1 VRNVA
6 VGFLLLVLAATSG
19 AAQATERA
27 LPRATQDRPDEAVGA
42 QLHAVYAIP
51 SDGED
56 RGLDT
61 SGAIAASVD
70 AFQRWLGAETGGRA
84 FRLDTAGGELD
95 VSFVRLR
102 KSDAELVAT
111 GAYVRT
117 EIETMLRESGF
128 IRPGK
133 LYAVYYDGGSNY
145 SCGGGAW
152 PPELPGQVGAMYLRG
167 APPGWIPCSSNP
179 LAAPGGPTGF
189 MDIGMLHELMHTL
202 GFVATCAP
210 HHTLRGHASDSPNDL
225 MWAGD
230 QPWQLPP
237 RLDIGRDDY
246 YGHGRADCPD
256 FASSEYLTASA
267 PPTPPPMPTPTVYAF
282 DAGPA
287 KAGRVLEA
295 RLSVA
300 LDGQPPTTGTA
311 RCTARLGG
319 RALRTRSARFVSG
332 TTICR
337 WLVPPRTR
345 GKRLTG
351 TVSATVAG
359 RTLRRSFTRV
369 VR

>member
-1 VRNVA
+1 MA
-6 VGFLLLVLAATSG
+6 LGFLLFVVAATGGG
-19 AAQATERA
+19 ARGAELA

-42 QLHAVYAIP
+42 QLHAVYAVP

-61 SGAIAASVD
+61 SGAISASVD
-70 AFQRWLGAETGGRA
+70 AFQRWFAAESGGRL
-84 FRLDTAGGELD
+84 FRLDTSGGELD

-102 KSDAELVAT
+102 KSNAELVAT

-117 EIETMLRESGF
+117 EIESMLRETGF

-152 PPELPGQVGAMYLRG
+152 PPELPGQVGAVYLRG
-167 APPGWIPCSSNP
+167 APAGWIPCSSNP
-179 LAAPGGPTGF
+179 LAAPGGTAGY
-189 MDIGMLHELMHTL
+189 MDFAMLHELVHTL

-210 HHTLRGHASDSPNDL
+210 HHTLRGHASDSPNDF

-256 FASSEYLTASA
+256 LARSEYLTSF
-267 PPTPPPMPTPTVYAF
+267 TPPPPPPRATVYAF

-287 KAGRVLEA
+287 RAGRVLEA
-295 RLSVA
+295 RLSVV
-300 LDGQPPTTGTA
+300 LDGEPATTGAA
-311 RCTARLGG
+311 RCAARLGG
-319 RALRTRSARFVSG
+319 RALRARSQRFVGG
-332 TTICR
+332 TAVCR
-337 WLVPPRTR
+337 WLLPARTR
-345 GKRLTG
+345 GKRLQG

-359 RTLRRSFTRV
+359 RTLKRGFTRV